1 MLKFSI
7 NKLLSSSGLTGKEYY
22 LDNLRISDEIRSK
35 LVSLRDDARSGILEA
50 WSYAKEQVK
59 QDKDLYE
66 RVPLSK
72 LEQLIKLKPRFKMQG
87 SYVYGTIV
95 EPAHNSQDIDLDD
108 GMYIPMSVVQLDDK
122 TMSAAMFE
130 VVDKVLKTMA
140 NANGWKQI
148 PKKTCSRLQTNEGIH
163 LDIPCYA
170 IPDEDFNRLRLFES
184 LLVESNSAQDSE
196 LKIHTVNLALRNG
209 EWLESNPEHIKEWVS
224 RTKKLHP
231 NFQDIV
237 MIVKGLRDH
246 NYTSGGPS
254 SISLMVAIE
263 KIMSSSPKLG
273 DLTEELYNVVQ
284 KLSSVISNELK
295 HPHPGSAHLIIHS
308 PTEPEKQDL
317 RLKFDRFAM
326 YFKQALVTS
335 LTERETMDILIN
347 LFGFRMPNDQTRV
360 IRYSVDDN
368 GLKTKK
374 SKVMTPIQEHNTFG

>member
-7 NKLLSSSGLTGKEYY
+7 NKLLSSSGLTDREYY

-66 RVPLSK
+66 RVTLSK

-95 EPAHNSQDIDLDD
+95 QPAHNSQDIDLDD
-108 GMYIPMSVVQLDDK
+108 GMYIPMSVVQHDDK

-130 VVDKVLKTMA
+130 VVDRVLKKMA
-140 NANGWKQI
+140 SANGWKQI

-184 LLVESNSAQDSE
+184 VPMESNSAQDTE

-209 EWLESNPEHIKEWVS
+209 EWLESNPEHIKDWVS
-224 RTKKLHP
+224 RVKKLHP
-231 NFQDIV
+231 NFKDIV
-237 MIVKGLRDH
+237 MVVKGLRDH
-246 NYTSGGPS
+246 NYPSDGPS

-263 KIMSSSPKLG
+263 KIMSNSPKHR

-284 KLSSVISNELK
+284 KLPAVISDELK
-295 HPHPGSAHLIIHS
+295 HPHPESAHLTIHS
-308 PTEPEKQDL
+308 PTELEKQEL
-317 RLKFDRFAM
+317 RMKFDSFAM
-326 YFKQALVTS
+326 SFKQALVTS
-335 LTERETMDILIN
+335 LTERETLDILIN
-347 LFGFRMPNDQTRV
+347 LFGIRMPNDQTRI
-360 IRYSVDDN
+360 IRCCRDDN
-368 GLKTKK
+368 DLKTKK
-374 SKVMTPIQEHNTFG
+374 SEVITPIQEHNTFG